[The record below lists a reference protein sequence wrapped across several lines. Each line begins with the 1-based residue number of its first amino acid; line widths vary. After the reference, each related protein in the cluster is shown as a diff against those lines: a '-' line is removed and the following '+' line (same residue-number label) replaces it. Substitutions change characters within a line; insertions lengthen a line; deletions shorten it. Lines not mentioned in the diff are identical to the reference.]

1 MLLALSPPL
10 WHLTIKPRATSKHF
24 QSKRCFWARGS
35 LCKEMEVNHCFELT
49 QRGQLRARSQAG
61 LAAAVTIHPAPKKR
75 GRGKKNPHKPGKP
88 FQFSKEN
95 PKSSTLTP
103 AEPYGRGRTRGRTA
117 QGGMAKP
124 PSPGAASGCSSC
136 VCLRAAFLPRQP
148 RPGFV
153 FLGCAGKLGSSCSI
167 SHMPEPPAGA
177 SAEPPRPGHAMEE
190 RAGRVAP
197 HHPPVTGTHTQ
208 DLPQP
213 G

>member
-10 WHLTIKPRATSKHF
+10 WHLTIKPRATSKRL

-35 LCKEMEVNHCFELT
+35 LCKEMEVNRCFELT

-61 LAAAVTIHPAPKKR
+61 LAAAVTIHPPPKKR
-75 GRGKKNPHKPGKP
+75 GRGKKKNPHKPGKP

-103 AEPYGRGRTRGRTA
+103 AEPCGRGRTRGTTT

-124 PSPGAASGCSSC
+124 PSPGAASGRSSC
-136 VCLRAAFLPRQP
+136 VCLRAAFLPHQP

-153 FLGCAGKLGSSCSI
+153 FLGCAGKQLLHLTHARARRERPQ
-167 SHMPEPPAGA
+167 SHRGLATPWR
-177 SAEPPRPGHAMEE
+177 SAQA
-190 RAGRVAP
+190 AWP
-197 HHPPVTGTHTQ
+197 HTTLQ
-208 DLPQP
+208 
-213 G
+213 